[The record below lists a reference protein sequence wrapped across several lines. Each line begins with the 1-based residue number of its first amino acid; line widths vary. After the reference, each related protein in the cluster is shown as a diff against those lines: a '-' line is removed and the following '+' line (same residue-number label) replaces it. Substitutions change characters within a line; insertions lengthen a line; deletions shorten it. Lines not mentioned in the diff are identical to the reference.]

1 MKLFNSIFLL
11 KIKHYDTQSLKL
23 IPIEWQMV
31 LFNEGSFTQN
41 LTILTGSKIN
51 IKMKQKYNYI
61 SKKKNIRNLR
71 YVWLENSIYTKLT
84 FAQSLWIFKYK
95 DELYQQ
101 LKYSQPI
108 GQLLINTEQDVCKQI
123 LEIYYGYCQYI
134 EKYFKINQPIW
145 GRKCLLYTNYK
156 TYAIIQEFF
165 SPYIINFCSL
175 K

>member
-1 MKLFNSIFLL
+1 MKLFYSIFVLN
-11 KIKHYDTQSLKL
+11 IKDYDTTNLSL
-23 IPIEWQMV
+23 IPIEWQII

-41 LTILTGSKIN
+41 LTILTKSKIH
-51 IKMKQKYNYI
+51 IKMKQKYNYLAN
-61 SKKKNIRNLR
+61 KKNIRNIR

-95 DELYQQ
+95 DDLYKQ
-101 LKYSQPI
+101 LKYNQPI
-108 GQLLINTEQDVCKQI
+108 GQILINNEQDIYKQV

-145 GRKCLLYTNYK
+145 GRKCVLYTNYK
-156 TYAIIQEFF
+156 TSTIIQEFF
-165 SPYIINFCSL
+165 SPYIINFCTL